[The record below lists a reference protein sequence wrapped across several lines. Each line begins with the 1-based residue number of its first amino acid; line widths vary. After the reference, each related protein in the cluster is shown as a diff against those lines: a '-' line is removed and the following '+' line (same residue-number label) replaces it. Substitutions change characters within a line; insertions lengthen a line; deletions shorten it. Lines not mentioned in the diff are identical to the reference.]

1 MSDLRLVVFDCDGT
15 LVDSQHVIFAAMN
28 HAFDC
33 HGMACPDMT
42 AVRRVVG
49 LGLVEAVAALV
60 PHLGRDDHVAL
71 ADSYKNAFGT
81 LRQDPMHM
89 EPLFPGV
96 REALEALA
104 GAGYLLG
111 VATGKSQKG
120 LASTL
125 RMHGLRDMFVTLQT
139 VDDAPS
145 KPHPGML
152 FNAMNETGVRPEDTV
167 MVGDTV
173 FDIEMARNARTH
185 ALGVAW
191 GYHEVE
197 ELTRAGAHHVL
208 DEYHALSPWLGT
220 LWQPVA

>member
-1 MSDLRLVVFDCDGT
+1 MRLVVFDCDGT

-28 HAFDC
+28 RAFDG
-33 HGMACPDMT
+33 HGIPCPEMR

-49 LGLVEAVAALV
+49 LGLVEAVAALT
-60 PHLGRDDHVAL
+60 PHLEPDAHEAL
-71 ADSYKNAFGT
+71 AQAYKDAFGV
-81 LRQDPMHM
+81 LRRDPAHV

-104 GAGYLLG
+104 QAGYLLG

-125 RMHGLRDMFVTLQT
+125 RLHGLEGAFVTLQT

-152 FNAMNETGVRPEDTV
+152 LNAMDRTGARPEDTV

-173 FDIEMARNARTH
+173 FDMEMARNAGVH

-191 GYHEVE
+191 GYHERE
-197 ELTRAGAHHVL
+197 ELTHAGALDVL
-208 DEYHALSPWLGT
+208 DRYEALSPWL
-220 LWQPVA
+220 LRHWDAAA